1 MHRLPRRL
9 PDALAAALLGLAVY
23 AWFGHSFLN
32 YDTFYALEWGRELAR
47 GRLPD
52 YGVPVA
58 PTPHPLAVMLG
69 ALASP
74 LGDRAEEALLAL
86 VLLAL
91 GALAVAVYRLGEALF
106 AWPVGLLAAL
116 LVITRVPILNFGVR
130 GYVDLPALALVV
142 WAAVLEARRPRRGAP
157 VLALLAVAGLL
168 RPEAWLYAGAYWVW
182 LAPGRSWP
190 ARARLAA
197 LAAAGPAVWCLM
209 DLFVTGDPLWSLRG
223 TTELAAQLERR
234 TGLGAL
240 PGVVPFRL
248 GEILRLPE
256 LVLAVLGF
264 GAGLWLFRSRTLVPV
279 ALGALNGLA
288 FTVFALAGLPL
299 LGRYLFLAA
308 IMLAVLTAVAV
319 FGWTALDRA
328 DPWRARWRAAGLA
341 GLAVLLVFAPVQAGR
356 LDALRDD
363 IAARD
368 RIQADL
374 HDLVRARRAEELLA
388 DCGPLFV
395 PNHRPVPSLAYWT
408 DRRPGE
414 IISARLRR
422 PSPDGVFL
430 APATRAVEKLSILD
444 PRDPGPLTA
453 AVPSSYRP
461 VTGNR
466 SWRLYAGCGG

>member
-1 MHRLPRRL
+1 MQRLPRGL
-9 PDALAAALLGLAVY
+9 PDALAAALLALAVY

-69 ALASP
+69 VLASP
-74 LGDRAEEALLAL
+74 LGDRAEGALLAL

-91 GALAVAVYRLGEALF
+91 GALAVAVFRLGEALY

-116 LVITRVPILNFGVR
+116 LVLTRVPILNFGVR

-142 WAAVLEARRPRRGAP
+142 SAAVLEARRRRRGAP

-168 RPEAWLYAGAYWVW
+168 RPEAWLYAAAYWAWV
-182 LAPGRSWP
+182 APDRSWP
-190 ARARLAA
+190 QRARLGA
-197 LAAAGPAVWCLM
+197 LAAAGPLAWCLM
-209 DLFVTGDPLWSLRG
+209 DLIVTGDPLWSLRG
-223 TTELAAQLERR
+223 TTELAAELERR

-256 LVLAVLGF
+256 LLLAVVGF
-264 GAGLWLFRSRTLVPV
+264 GLGLWQFRSRTALPV
-279 ALGALNGLA
+279 AIGALNGLA
-288 FTVFALAGLPL
+288 FAVFALAGLPL

-308 IMLAVLTAVAV
+308 IMLALLTAVAV
-319 FGWTALDRA
+319 LGWTALEGTSS
-328 DPWRARWRAAGLA
+328 WRPRWRVAGVVALTA
-341 GLAVLLVFAPVQAGR
+341 LMVFAPVQARR

-374 HDLVRARRAEELLA
+374 HDLVRTPRAEELLA
-388 DCGPLFV
+388 ACGPLFV

-408 DRRPGE
+408 DRRPAA
-414 IISARLRR
+414 IVSAQLRM
-422 PSPDGVFL
+422 PSADGLFL
-430 APATRAVEKLSILD
+430 GPTTREVEELSILD
-444 PRDPGPLTA
+444 PRDAGPLTA
-453 AVPSSYRP
+453 AVPPSYRL

-466 SWRLYAGCGG
+466 SWRLYAGCGR

>member
-1 MHRLPRRL
+1 MHRLPRGL
-9 PDALAAALLGLAVY
+9 SDALAAALLGLAVY

-32 YDTFYALEWGRELAR
+32 YDTFYALGWGRELAQ

-74 LGDRAEEALLAL
+74 LGDRAEDALLAL

-91 GALAVAVYRLGEALF
+91 GALAVAVFRLGEALY
-106 AWPVGLLAAL
+106 AWPVGLFAAIL
-116 LVITRVPILNFGVR
+116 ILTRVPILNFGVR

-142 WAAVLEARRPRRGAP
+142 WAAVLEARRPRGGAP

-168 RPEAWLYAGAYWVW
+168 RPEAWLYAAAYWIW
-182 LAPGRSWP
+182 IAAGRSWP
-190 ARARLAA
+190 ERARLGA
-197 LAAAGPAVWCLM
+197 LAAAGPLVWCLM
-209 DLFVTGDPLWSLRG
+209 DLAVTGDPLWSLRG

-256 LVLAVLGF
+256 LLLAVVGF
-264 GAGLWLFRSRTLVPV
+264 GVGLWRFRSRTLLPV
-279 ALGALNGLA
+279 ALGALNGVA
-288 FTVFALAGLPL
+288 FAVFALAGLPL

-308 IMLAVLTAVAV
+308 IMLALLSAVAV
-319 FGWTALDRA
+319 FGWTALERA
-328 DPWRARWRAAGLA
+328 DPWHPRWRVAGVLALAALM
-341 GLAVLLVFAPVQAGR
+341 VFAPVQARR
-356 LDALRDD
+356 LEALRTD

-374 HDLVRARRAEELLA
+374 RDLVRSPRAEELLA
-388 DCGPLFV
+388 ACRPLFV

-408 DRRPGE
+408 DSQPAA
-414 IISARLRR
+414 IVSAQLRK
-422 PSPDGVFL
+422 PSAEGVFL
-430 APATRAVEKLSILD
+430 APATREVEQLSILD
-444 PRDPGPLTA
+444 PRDAGPLTA
-453 AVPSSYRP
+453 AVPTGYRP